1 MSKAILVDT
10 TKCIGCMSCVAAC
23 KDTNGLPQNEETEL
37 SANTFNVVQS
47 RAGVFVRRFC
57 MHCQDPT
64 CVSVCPVG
72 AFKKTAAG
80 PVVYDADRCMG
91 CRYCM
96 MACPF
101 SVPRYEWALA
111 LPRVRKCT
119 MCAPRQAQGLPP
131 ACAEVCPTEATIFG
145 DREVMLAE
153 AEKRLRENP
162 SGYIQHI
169 YGKNEAGGTSVLFLS
184 AVPFEALG
192 FPTNVPLEPLPMYTY
207 RALSKIPSVVSA
219 GALLLGGIWWI
230 THRRAEVAE
239 AETKENP
246 ESSVKD

>member
-1 MSKAILVDT
+1 
-10 TKCIGCMSCVAAC
+10 
-23 KDTNGLPQNEETEL
+23 
-37 SANTFNVVQS
+37 
-47 RAGVFVRRFC
+47 
-57 MHCQDPT
+57 
-64 CVSVCPVG
+64 
-72 AFKKTAAG
+72 
-80 PVVYDADRCMG
+80 
-91 CRYCM
+91 
-96 MACPF
+96 
-101 SVPRYEWALA
+101 
-111 LPRVRKCT
+111 
-119 MCAPRQAQGLPP
+119 
-131 ACAEVCPTEATIFG
+131 
-145 DREVMLAE
+145 MLAD

-230 THRRAEVAE
+230 THRRGEVAE